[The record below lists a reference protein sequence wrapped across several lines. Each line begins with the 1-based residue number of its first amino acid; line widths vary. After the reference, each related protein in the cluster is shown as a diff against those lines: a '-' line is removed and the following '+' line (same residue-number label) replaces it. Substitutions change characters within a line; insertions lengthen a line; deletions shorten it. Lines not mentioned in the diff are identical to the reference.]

1 MMIFGYATGGKQ
13 SGSPLMSLML
23 LEVIFEKEIDIKIKT
38 TVGMHGALICIRQ
51 TPQKLLRKISKY
63 FSLTPVTESCDAVQ
77 TGFELLISCLYLSN
91 TGITDVHHAWLEGL
105 NYIKVIW
112 KSPSDEMN
120 RQFPKEEK
128 QMPNE
133 DF

>member
-1 MMIFGYATGGKQ
+1 
-13 SGSPLMSLML
+13 MSLML

-38 TVGMHGALICIRQ
+38 VVGMHGALICIRQ
-51 TPQKLLRKISKY
+51 TPQKLLRKRSKY
-63 FSLTPVTESCDAVQ
+63 FSRTLATESCAAVR
-77 TGFELLISCLYLSN
+77 TGLELLISCLYLSN
-91 TGITDVHHAWLEGL
+91 NSITDVHHAWLEGL

-112 KSPSDEMN
+112 NSPSDEMN

-128 QMPNE
+128 QMPNM